1 MTRTG
6 SWIFRGISLPGDAGT
21 SRLWLVSLVVAAVL
35 AVPAGARAAEDPAVA
50 TIYDPGAV
58 GVVDLTLSPEAIE
71 SLENE
76 PDEDV
81 KGTFSYATTD
91 GTPGGEETTL
101 TPTPIAIE
109 AHLKGSVG
117 GSFRPITEKAA
128 FKLKFKPTPFV
139 GLKKMTLNNM
149 VQDDSML
156 HEGLAY
162 ATFGAAGVPGP
173 RSGYAYVRVN
183 GEDFGLYANVETLDK
198 VWLEKRFGPFQ
209 KPPQHLYEGEKG
221 HDVVSGE
228 AGAFEVDEGD
238 DTDISDLEA
247 LIEAVEAEEGP
258 EPWSTRIAPFV
269 DLAEMTKM
277 WAVEKYVDHW
287 DGYSGHAVAG
297 LRPNNYYLYSNA
309 AGQFQMLP
317 WGADQTYIP
326 TIGVGTP
333 GREVL
338 FDGEG
343 GVLFNLCLDDKAC
356 FRMYW
361 EALREVT
368 ETVAGLDPAAIATE
382 TAALLEPWEERERED
397 GRPHFSQAQVEE
409 GIDVTVEFSEGRG
422 AGAEAWLVANEPPEE
437 EGEEEPKQP
446 EQPSQPKDSSQS
458 TTDPASI
465 LSAPTVEVS
474 LEIGHARRSGKFLH
488 VEVEAPHAGSI
499 HLEATMAARKGSAP
513 VCVDRRTTATAG
525 SPTLHC
531 KLSAA
536 ALGNLAARPLRLK
549 LVATLDALGAAP
561 LTSTRLIR
569 LPRG

>member
-1 MTRTG
+1 LVRG
-6 SWIFRGISLPGDAGT
+6 DLRISCLWI
-21 SRLWLVSLVVAAVL
+21 VSLVAAASL
-35 AVPAGARAAEDPAVA
+35 AVPAAGRAAEDPAVA

-58 GVVDLTLSPEAIE
+58 GVVDLTFSPEAIE
-71 SLENE
+71 SLEDE

-91 GTPGGEETTL
+91 GTPGGEETAL

-109 AHLKGSVG
+109 AHLKGSIG

-128 FKLKFKPTPFV
+128 FKLKFKPTPFA

-209 KPPQHLYEGEKG
+209 KPPQHLYEGERG
-221 HDVVSGE
+221 NDVVPGQ

-247 LIEAVEAEEGP
+247 LIEAVAAEQGP
-258 EPWSTRIAPFV
+258 EPWSTRIAPYV
-269 DLAEMTKM
+269 DLGEMTKM
-277 WAVEKYVDHW
+277 WAVEKYIDHW
-287 DGYSGHAVAG
+287 DGYSGHAIAG
-297 LRPNNYYLYSNA
+297 LRPNNYYLYSDA
-309 AGQFQMLP
+309 SGQFQMLP

-326 TIGVGTP
+326 TIDVGTP

-343 GVLFNLCLDDKAC
+343 GVLFNLCLDDPAC
-356 FRMYW
+356 FRMFW
-361 EALREVT
+361 EALGEVT
-368 ETVAGLDPAAIATE
+368 EVVAGLDPATIATE
-382 TAALLEPWEERERED
+382 TAALLQPWEALERED
-397 GRPHFSQAQVEE
+397 GRPRFTQAQVEE
-409 GIDVTVEFSEGRG
+409 GVDVTVEFSAGRG
-422 AGAEAWLVANEPPEE
+422 AEAEAWLAANEPPAEE
-437 EGEEEPKQP
+437 PPAEEPGEGEGDPKPPQ
-446 EQPSQPKDSSQS
+446 EPSQPKDPGQPAAG
-458 TTDPASI
+458 PASI
-465 LSAPTVEVS
+465 LSTPAVEVS
-474 LEIGHARRSGKFLH
+474 LEIGHARRSGRSLDVQVH
-488 VEVEAPHAGSI
+488 APHAGSI
-499 HLEATMAARKGSAP
+499 QLKATMATRKGPAP
-513 VCVDRRTTATAG
+513 VCVDRRTIATAG
-525 SPTLHC
+525 APILHC

-536 ALGNLAARPLRLK
+536 ALGNLTARSLRLK
-549 LVATLDALGAAP
+549 LAATLEASGAAP
-561 LTSTRLIR
+561 LTGTRSIR
-569 LPRG
+569 LPRD

>member
-1 MTRTG
+1 
-6 SWIFRGISLPGDAGT
+6 
-21 SRLWLVSLVVAAVL
+21 VAASL
-35 AVPAGARAAEDPAVA
+35 AVPAAARAAENPAVA
-50 TIYDPGAV
+50 AVYDPGAV
-58 GVVDLTLSPEAIE
+58 GVVDLTFSPEAIE
-71 SLENE
+71 SLEDE

-128 FKLKFKPTPFV
+128 FKLKFKPTAFV

-209 KPPQHLYEGEKG
+209 NPPQHLYEGEKG
-221 HDVVSGE
+221 HDVLPGQ
-228 AGAFEVDEGD
+228 AQAFEVDEGD
-238 DTDISDLEA
+238 DADVSDLEA
-247 LIEAVEAEEGP
+247 LIEAVDAEAGP
-258 EPWSTRIAPFV
+258 EPWSTRIAPYV
-269 DLAEMTKM
+269 DLGEMTRM
-277 WAVEKYVDHW
+277 WAVEKYIDHW
-287 DGYSGHAVAG
+287 DGYSGHAIAG

-326 TIGVGTP
+326 TIGVGMP
-333 GREVL
+333 GRELL

-356 FRMYW
+356 FRMFW
-361 EALREVT
+361 ETLGEVT
-368 ETVAGLDPAAIATE
+368 ETVAGLGPATIATA

-397 GRPHFSQAQVEE
+397 GRPRFTQAQVEE
-409 GIDVTVEFSEGRG
+409 GVDVTVGFSEGRG
-422 AGAEAWLVANEPPEE
+422 AEAEAWLAANEPPEE
-437 EGEEEPKQP
+437 EPEEGEGEP
-446 EQPSQPKDSSQS
+446 EQPQGPGQSKDPGQP
-458 TTDPASI
+458 TPGPASI
-465 LSAPTVEVS
+465 LSAPAVE
-474 LEIGHARRSGKFLH
+474 LPLGIGHARRGGRFLH
-488 VEVEAPHAGSI
+488 VQVDAPYAGSI
-499 HLEATMAARKGSAP
+499 QLKATMAARKGPAP

-525 SPTLHC
+525 SPVLHC
-531 KLSAA
+531 RLSAA
-536 ALGNLAARPLRLK
+536 ALGHLATHALRLG
-549 LVATLDALGAAP
+549 LVATLEAPGAAP
-561 LTSTRLIR
+561 LTSTRSIR
-569 LPRG
+569 LPRD